1 MMFRHPKPLKTP
13 FVSQFCKSDHLLK
26 GVLYCVTN
34 AGEGIVEHRKNKRS
48 VARII
53 WNIHKRSRLYRID
66 DVWQHT
72 LGIATQGRFEKR
84 LI

>member
-1 MMFRHPKPLKTP
+1 MFRHPKPLKAS
-13 FVSQFCKSDHLLK
+13 FIRQFRKSDHLLN
-26 GVLYCVTN
+26 GALYRVTN
-34 AGEGIVEHRKNKRS
+34 TREGIVEHRKNKRG

-53 WNIHKRSRLYRID
+53 WNIHKRSQLYRID

-72 LGIATQGRFEKR
+72 LGIAIQGRFEKR